1 MNISAGGRR
10 QFGLGRTSL
19 LAATALA
26 TIGSAASAAAATANS
41 SPKIVCAS
49 LTGLAIP
56 KTQILIATEV
66 PAGSLP
72 AHCNVVGVID
82 KRVSS
87 QDPDRYTYGVGFAI
101 NLPDSWVGR
110 FEMMG
115 GGGTDGSLNQNPQGN
130 GGSELASGW
139 VVAADDGGHEDF
151 NSNPANLPSG
161 YTPPFT
167 WQDDDA
173 NAGGT
178 AHFGIDAQARSDY
191 GYNAMERTTDVTK
204 EIIRSY
210 YGQRPQHSYFW
221 GCSNGG
227 RDAFMQVQRYPENY
241 DGVVA
246 GNPGFDLPR
255 AGIGEAWNEQSLA
268 PLANGVDANG
278 QPNIEQSF
286 QSQDLEVA
294 SAAIL
299 EACDGLDG
307 LVDGIID
314 NYSACTTAV
323 VKPHLAN
330 FTCGTGTHGST
341 PHGGTCLTS
350 NQVTALLRIYD
361 GAHNSDGQALYSNWY
376 WDAGI
381 WDPPTAFGF
390 GFQGWNVSFFGGLP
404 ANLSLGAGA
413 VPMIFH
419 NPPIVTPVNSS
430 TGAAGESQEKVIF
443 DYNFDTD
450 APTIF
455 ARAPGYPESP
465 MEFMTGVSLNLA
477 PFAFHG
483 GKMIIYDGV
492 NDGIFSGVD
501 LVNWYNAMNRAQFGL
516 AHSFARLFMV
526 PNMAHCAGGPATSD
540 FAANTLTAI
549 TDWVENGMAPTQI
562 VAANHNS
569 SSPFTVGGIDPNHLF
584 APGVTTNFPANGT
597 RPICPYPQQTR
608 YKGSG
613 ATNDAANFT
622 CVYERPVYTKNYFDP
637 TGVDKSDQ

>member
-1 MNISAGGRR
+1 MRITAGRR
-10 QFGLGRTSL
+10 QLCLGRTNL
-19 LAATALA
+19 LATTAFA
-26 TIGSAASAAAATANS
+26 AIVSAALPAAAAGNG
-41 SPKIVCAS
+41 SPKISCAS
-49 LTGLAIP
+49 LTGLAIRD
-56 KTQILIATEV
+56 TQILTATEV
-66 PAGSLP
+66 AAAGSLP

-82 KRVSS
+82 KRVSW
-87 QDPDRYTYGVGFAI
+87 QDPDHYTYGVGFAI
-101 NLPDSWVGR
+101 NLPDLWVGR

-139 VVAADDGGHEDF
+139 AVAADDGGHEDA
-151 NSNPANLPSG
+151 NSANPNG

-191 GYNAMERTTDVTK
+191 GYEAMELTTDVTK
-204 EIIRSY
+204 QIIWYY
-210 YGQRPQHSYFW
+210 YGRHPQHSYFW

-278 QPNIEQSF
+278 QPNVEQSF

-307 LVDGIID
+307 LVDGVID

-341 PHGGTCLTS
+341 PHGGACLTS
-350 NQVTALLRIYD
+350 DQVTALLRIYD

-455 ARAPGYPESP
+455 ARAPGYPQSP

-477 PFAFHG
+477 PFAFHR

-501 LVNWYNAMNRAQFGL
+501 LVNWYNAMNRAQFGQ
-516 AHSFARLFMV
+516 AQNFARLFMV
-526 PNMAHCAGGPATSD
+526 PNMAHCGGGPATSD
-540 FAANTLTAI
+540 FAANALAAI
-549 TDWVENGMAPTQI
+549 TEWVENGVPPRQI

-569 SSPFTVGGIDPNHLF
+569 SSPFTAGGIDPNHLF
-584 APGVTTNFPANGT
+584 ASGVTTNFPANGT

-613 ATNDAANFT
+613 ATNDAASFT
-622 CVYERPVYTKNYFDP
+622 CVYVQPVYTQNYFDW
-637 TGVDKSDQ
+637 GWGR

>member
-1 MNISAGGRR
+1 MDIFAVWRR
-10 QFGLGRTSL
+10 QLGMRRANL
-19 LAATALA
+19 LATTAFATIVTAASPALA
-26 TIGSAASAAAATANS
+26 TGSA
-41 SPKIVCAS
+41 SPKLSCAS
-49 LTGLAIP
+49 LTGLPIP
-56 KTQILIATEV
+56 NTQILTATEV
-66 PAGSLP
+66 VAGGGLP
-72 AHCNVVGVID
+72 GHCNVVGVID

-87 QDPDRYTYGVGFAI
+87 QDPDHYTYGVGFAI

-130 GGSELASGW
+130 AGSELASGW
-139 VVAADDGGHEDF
+139 VVAADDGGHEDA
-151 NSNPANLPSG
+151 NPATANG
-161 YTPPFT
+161 FTPPFT
-167 WQDDDA
+167 WQDDDP
-173 NAGGT
+173 NAGGS
-178 AHFGIDAQARSDY
+178 AHFGIDAQARNDY
-191 GYNAMERTTDVTK
+191 GYEAMERATLVTK
-204 EIIRSY
+204 EIIWYY
-210 YGQRPQHSYFW
+210 YGERPQHSYFW

-246 GNPGFDLPR
+246 ANPGFDLPR

-268 PLANGVDANG
+268 PLATGVDANG
-278 QPNIEQSF
+278 QPNVTQSF

-307 LVDGIID
+307 LIDGVID

-330 FTCGTGTHGST
+330 FTCGSGRHGST

-350 NQVTALLRIYD
+350 AQVTALLKIYG

-376 WDAGI
+376 WDAGV
-381 WDPPTAFGF
+381 WDPPTASGL
-390 GFQGWNVSFFGGLP
+390 GWQAWNVTLFGGLP
-404 ANLSLGAGA
+404 ANLTLGGGA
-413 VPMIFH
+413 IPMVFH

-430 TGAAGESQEKVIF
+430 AGAAGESQEKAIF

-455 ARAPGYPESP
+455 ASVPGYRESP
-465 MEFMTGVSLNLA
+465 MEFMTGVSLNLS

-483 GKMIIYDGV
+483 GKMIIYDSV

-501 LVNWYNAMNRAQFGL
+501 LVNWYNAMNRAQFGQ
-516 AHSFARLFMV
+516 ASNFARLFLI
-526 PNMAHCAGGPATSD
+526 PNMAHCGGGPATSS

-549 TDWVENGMAPTQI
+549 TKWVENGVAPAQI
-562 VAANHNS
+562 TAANTNT
-569 SSPFTVGGIDPNHLF
+569 SSPFTANGADPNHLF
-584 APGVTTNFPANGT
+584 APGVTTNFPAGGT

-608 YKGSG
+608 YKGAG
-613 ATNDAANFT
+613 ATNDAGNFT
-622 CVYERPVYTKNYFDP
+622 CVYRQPVYTQNYFDP
-637 TGVDKSDQ
+637 SWGQQAQGR

>member
-1 MNISAGGRR
+1 MKISAGLHRPFGVRR
-10 QFGLGRTSL
+10 TNL
-19 LAATALA
+19 LATTAFATIVSVALPATA
-26 TIGSAASAAAATANS
+26 SESS
-41 SPKIVCAS
+41 SPQISCTK
-49 LTGLAIP
+49 LTALPIP
-56 KTQILIATEV
+56 NTQVLIATEIA
-66 PAGSLP
+66 AGSGLP

-87 QDPDRYTYGVGFAI
+87 QDPDHYTYGIGFAI
-101 NLPDSWVGR
+101 NLPDSWIGR

-130 GGSELASGW
+130 GGSELGSGW
-139 VVAADDGGHEDF
+139 VVAADDGGHEDA
-151 NSNPANLPSG
+151 NPANASG

-173 NAGGT
+173 NAGGA
-178 AHFGIDAQARSDY
+178 AHFGIDAQARNDY
-191 GYNAMERTTDVTK
+191 GYKAMERTTDVTK
-204 EIIRSY
+204 EIIRGY
-210 YGQRPQHSYFW
+210 YGQGPQHSYFW

-255 AGIGEAWNEQSLA
+255 AGIAEAWAEQSLA

-278 QPNIEQSF
+278 QPNIEQAF
-286 QSQDLEVA
+286 QAQDLEVA

-307 LVDGIID
+307 LIDGVID

-330 FTCGTGTHGST
+330 FTCGTGLHGST

-350 NQVTALLRIYD
+350 AQVGALLQIYG
-361 GAHNSDGQALYSNWY
+361 GAHNSRGLALYSNWY

-381 WDPPTAFGF
+381 WDPPTAFGL
-390 GFQGWNVSFFGGLP
+390 GFQGWDLTLGGGLP
-404 ANLSLGAGA
+404 LNLSLGAGA
-413 VPMIFH
+413 VAMVFH

-430 TGAAGESQEKVIF
+430 TGAGGESQEKVIF
-443 DYNFDTD
+443 DYNFNTD

-455 ARAPGYPESP
+455 ASSKGYPESP
-465 MEFMTGVSLNLA
+465 MQFMTGVSLDLG
-477 PFAFHG
+477 PFASRG

-501 LVNWYNAMNRAQFGL
+501 LVNWYNAMNIAQHGI
-516 AHSFARLFMV
+516 ADGFARLFMV
-526 PNMAHCAGGPATSD
+526 PNFAHCGGGPATSD

-549 TDWVENGMAPTQI
+549 TNWVEGGVAPTHI
-562 VAANHNS
+562 IAANHNS
-569 SSPFTVGGIDPNHLF
+569 SSPFTAGGIDPNHLF

-622 CVYERPVYTKNYFDP
+622 CVYQWPVYTQTYFDP
-637 TGVDKSDQ
+637 PWRQ

>member
-1 MNISAGGRR
+1 MTISAVALR
-10 QFGLGRTSL
+10 QFDLGRTSL

-26 TIGSAASAAAATANS
+26 TIGSAAAATGNE
-41 SPKIVCAS
+41 SPKVSCAS
-49 LTGLAIP
+49 LTGLPIP
-56 KTQILIATEV
+56 KVQILTATEV
-66 PAGSLP
+66 AAGGGLP

-87 QDPDRYTYGVGFAI
+87 QDPDHYTYGIGFAI

-130 GGSELASGW
+130 AGSELASGW
-139 VVAADDGGHEDF
+139 AVAADDGGHEDA
-151 NSNPANLPSG
+151 NPATTTG
-161 YTPPFT
+161 FTPPFT
-167 WQDDDA
+167 WQDDDP
-173 NAGGT
+173 NAGGS

-191 GYNAMERTTDVTK
+191 GYEAMELTTDVTK
-204 EIIRSY
+204 QILWSY
-210 YGQRPQHSYFW
+210 YGERPQHSYFW

-255 AGIGEAWNEQSLA
+255 AGIAEAWNEQSLA

-307 LVDGIID
+307 LVDGVID

-350 NQVTALLRIYD
+350 AQVGSLLKIYD
-361 GAHNSDGQALYSNWY
+361 GAYNSRGQALYSNWY

-381 WDPPTAFGF
+381 WDPPAASGL
-390 GFQGWNVSFFGGLP
+390 GWQAWNVTLFGGLP

-413 VPMIFH
+413 VPMVFH

-430 TGAAGESQEKVIF
+430 TGAAGKSQEKLIF

-455 ARAPGYPESP
+455 TPVRGYPESP

-477 PFAFHG
+477 PFAYHG

-501 LVNWYNAMNRAQFGL
+501 LVNWYNAMNRAQFGQ
-516 AHSFARLFMV
+516 AQNFARLFLV
-526 PNMAHCAGGPATSD
+526 PNLAHCGGGPATSD
-540 FAANTLTAI
+540 FSANTLTAI
-549 TDWVENGMAPTQI
+549 TDWVERGIAPRQI
-562 VAANHNS
+562 IAANHNS
-569 SSPFTVGGIDPNHLF
+569 SSPFTAGGIDPNHLF

-622 CVYERPVYTKNYFDP
+622 CVYEQPVYSQNYFDP
-637 TGVDKSDQ
+637 TWGR

>member
-1 MNISAGGRR
+1 MKISAGLHGH
-10 QFGLGRTSL
+10 FSMGRTGL

-26 TIGSAASAAAATANS
+26 TIGSASPAAAAGNL
-41 SPKIVCAS
+41 SPKVSCAS
-49 LTGLAIP
+49 LTGRPIAH
-56 KTQILIATEV
+56 TQILTATEV
-66 PAGSLP
+66 AAGVGLP

-87 QDPDRYTYGVGFAI
+87 QDPDHYTYGIGFAI
-101 NLPDSWVGR
+101 NLPHSWVGR
-110 FEMMG
+110 FEMTG

-151 NSNPANLPSG
+151 NPAYPPKG

-167 WQDDDA
+167 WQDDDS

-191 GYNAMERTTDVTK
+191 GYEAMELTTVVTK
-204 EIIRSY
+204 QIIWSY
-210 YGQRPQHSYFW
+210 YGQRPQYSYFW

-255 AGIGEAWNEQSLA
+255 AGIGEAWAEQSLA
-268 PLANGVDANG
+268 LLASGVDANG
-278 QPNIEQSF
+278 QPNVEQSF

-307 LVDGIID
+307 LVDGVIE

-323 VKPHLAN
+323 VKPHLKN
-330 FTCGTGTHGST
+330 FTCGVGKHGST

-350 NQVTALLRIYD
+350 DQVTALLRIYD

-381 WDPPTAFGF
+381 WDPPTAFGA
-390 GFQGWNVSFFGGLP
+390 GFQAWDVTLGGGLP
-404 ANLSLGAGA
+404 LNLSLGAGA
-413 VPMIFH
+413 VPMVFH
-419 NPPIVTPVNSS
+419 NPPIVTPVNS
-430 TGAAGESQEKVIF
+430 TMGAAGESQEKVIF
-443 DYNFDTD
+443 DYNFETD

-455 ARAPGYPESP
+455 ASAPGYPESP

-483 GKMIIYDGV
+483 GKMIIYDSV

-501 LVNWYNAMNRAQFGL
+501 LVNWYNAMDRAQFGL
-516 AHSFARLFMV
+516 AQSFARLFMV
-526 PNMAHCAGGPATSD
+526 PNMAHCGGGPATSD
-540 FAANTLTAI
+540 FAANTLSAI
-549 TDWVENGMAPTQI
+549 TDWVEMGVAPVQI
-562 VAANHNS
+562 VAANQNS
-569 SSPFTVGGIDPNHLF
+569 SSPFTANGIDPNHLF
-584 APGVTTNFPANGT
+584 APGVTKNFPANGT

-608 YKGSG
+608 YRGSG

-622 CVYERPVYTKNYFDP
+622 CVYERPVYTENYFDP
-637 TGVDKSDQ
+637 PWGR

>member
-1 MNISAGGRR
+1 MKISADWRGQVGW
-10 QFGLGRTSL
+10 GRTRL
-19 LAATALA
+19 LAGTAFAAIVLA
-26 TIGSAASAAAATANS
+26 ALPAAAAGNS
-41 SPKIVCAS
+41 SPKVGCAS
-49 LTGLAIP
+49 LTGVTIAS
-56 KTQILIATEV
+56 TQVLTATEV
-66 PAGSLP
+66 AAAGGL
-72 AHCNVVGVID
+72 ATHCNVVGVID

-87 QDPDRYTYGVGFAI
+87 QDPDHYTYGIGFAV

-115 GGGTDGSLNQNPQGN
+115 GGGTDGSLNQNPTGN

-139 VVAADDGGHEDF
+139 VVAADDGGHEDA
-151 NSNPANLPSG
+151 NPANQPSG

-173 NAGGT
+173 NAGGS

-191 GYNAMERTTDVTK
+191 GYEAMERTTNVAK
-204 EIIRSY
+204 EIIASY
-210 YGQRPQHSYFW
+210 YGQGPQHSYFW

-227 RDAFMQVQRYPENY
+227 RDAFIQVQRYPENY

-255 AGIGEAWNEQSLA
+255 AGIAEAWNEQSLV
-268 PLANGVDANG
+268 PLASGTDANG

-307 LVDGIID
+307 LVDGVID

-330 FTCGTGTHGST
+330 FTCGTGAHGST

-350 NQVTALLRIYD
+350 AQVGALLKIY
-361 GAHNSDGQALYSNWY
+361 GGPSNSRGQALYSNWY

-413 VPMIFH
+413 VPMVFH

-430 TGAAGESQEKVIF
+430 TGAAGASQEKVIF
-443 DYNFDTD
+443 NYNFDTD
-450 APTIF
+450 APRIF
-455 ARAPGYPESP
+455 ASVRGYPESP
-465 MEFMTGVSLNLA
+465 MEFVTGVSPILW
-477 PFAFHG
+477 PFAQHG

-501 LVNWYNAMNRAQFGL
+501 LVNWYNVMDIAQFGQ
-516 AHSFARLFMV
+516 AQSFVRLFMV
-526 PNMAHCAGGPATSD
+526 PNMAHCGGGPATSD
-540 FAANTLTAI
+540 FASNTLTAI
-549 TDWVENGMAPTQI
+549 TNWVENGVAPAQI
-562 VAANHNS
+562 VAANHNT
-569 SSPFTVGGIDPNHLF
+569 SSPFTAAGIDPNHLF
-584 APGVTTNFPANGT
+584 APGVTTNFPTNGT

-608 YKGSG
+608 YNGSG
-613 ATNDAANFT
+613 ATNDAASFF
-622 CVYERPVYTKNYFDP
+622 CASVRPVYSASYFDP
-637 TGVDKSDQ
+637 PGSP

>member
-1 MNISAGGRR
+1 MKISVSSRQKSGRALAGRLR
-10 QFGLGRTSL
+10 GLLT
-19 LAATALA
+19 ATAVA
-26 TIGSAASAAAATANS
+26 TIVAALPAAATETNL
-41 SPKIVCAS
+41 SPKVSCTS
-49 LTGLAIP
+49 LTGLVIAN
-56 KTQILIATEV
+56 TQVLTATEV
-66 PAGSLP
+66 AAGGGLP
-72 AHCNVVGVID
+72 AHCTVVGVIN

-87 QDPDRYTYGVGFAI
+87 QDPDHYTYGIGFAI

-115 GGGTDGSLNQNPQGN
+115 GGGTDGSLNQHPTGN

-139 VVAADDGGHEDF
+139 VVAADDGGHEDA
-151 NSNPANLPSG
+151 PVTA
-161 YTPPFT
+161 PFT

-178 AHFGIDAQARSDY
+178 AHFGIDEQARVDY
-191 GYNAMERTTDVTK
+191 GYNAMEQTTAVTK
-204 EIIRSY
+204 KIIEFY
-210 YGQRPQHSYFW
+210 YGKMPQHSYFW

-227 RDAFMQVQRYPENY
+227 RDAFMQTQRYPDNY

-246 GNPGFDLPR
+246 ANPGFDLPR
-255 AGIGEAWNEQSLA
+255 AAIAEAWNEQSLV
-268 PLANGVDANG
+268 PLANGTDANG
-278 QPNIEQSF
+278 QPNITQSF

-323 VKPHLAN
+323 VQPHLAN
-330 FTCGTGTHGST
+330 YTCGTGSHGST

-350 NQVTALLRIYD
+350 AQVTALLRIY
-361 GAHNSDGQALYSNWY
+361 GGPHNSEGQALYSNWY

-381 WDPPTAFGF
+381 WDPPASGF
-390 GFQGWNVSFFGGLP
+390 SLGWQAWNVTFFGGLP
-404 ANLSLGAGA
+404 ANLTLGAGA
-413 VPMIFH
+413 IPMIFT
-419 NPPIVTPVNSS
+419 NPPVPWPVNST
-430 TGAAGESQEKVIF
+430 TGASGESQEKFVYN
-443 DYNFDTD
+443 YNFDTQ

-455 ARAPGYPESP
+455 ASAPGYPESP

-477 PFAFHG
+477 RFALHG

-501 LVNWYNAMNRAQFGL
+501 LVNWYNAMNTLQFG
-516 AHSFARLFMV
+516 AAESFARLFLV
-526 PNMAHCAGGPATSD
+526 PNYAHCGGGPATSD

-549 TDWVENGMAPTQI
+549 VDWVENGVAPAQI
-562 VAANHNS
+562 VAKYDGTA
-569 SSPFTVGGIDPNHLF
+569 SPFTADGADPNHLF
-584 APGVTTNFPANGT
+584 AAGVTTNFPAGPEGGT
-597 RPICPYPQQTR
+597 RPLCPYPQQTR
-608 YKGSG
+608 YKGTG

-622 CVYERPVYTKNYFDP
+622 CVYVPPVVTKNYFFP
-637 TGVDKSDQ
+637 

>member
-1 MNISAGGRR
+1 MEIFAVGRR
-10 QFGLGRTSL
+10 QFAMGRTNL
-19 LAATALA
+19 LATTAFA
-26 TIGSAASAAAATANS
+26 AIVWAASPAAGAGS
-41 SPKIVCAS
+41 GSPKLSCAK
-49 LTGLAIP
+49 LTGLPIAN
-56 KTQILIATEV
+56 TRILTATEV
-66 PAGSLP
+66 AAGGGVP

-87 QDPDRYTYGVGFAI
+87 QDPDHYTYGIGFAI

-130 GGSELASGW
+130 GGSELTSGW
-139 VVAADDGGHEDF
+139 VVAADDGGHEDA
-151 NSNPANLPSG
+151 NPATSNGL
-161 YTPPFT
+161 TPPFT
-167 WQDDDA
+167 WQDDDP
-173 NAGGT
+173 NAGGS

-191 GYNAMERTTDVTK
+191 GYEAMERATLVTK
-204 EIIRSY
+204 EITWYY
-210 YGQRPQHSYFW
+210 YGERPQHSYFW

-307 LVDGIID
+307 LVDGVID

-330 FTCGTGTHGST
+330 FTCGSGSHGST
-341 PHGGTCLTS
+341 PHGGTCLTPA
-350 NQVTALLRIYD
+350 QVTALLKIYD
-361 GAHNSDGQALYSNWY
+361 GAHNSDDQALYSNWY

-381 WDPPTAFGF
+381 WDPPTASGL
-390 GFQGWNVSFFGGLP
+390 GWQAWNVTLFGGLP

-413 VPMIFH
+413 VPMVFH

-455 ARAPGYPESP
+455 ASVRGYPESP

-477 PFAFHG
+477 PFAFRG
-483 GKMIIYDGV
+483 GKMIIYDSV

-501 LVNWYNAMNRAQFGL
+501 LVNWYNAMNRGQFGQ
-516 AHSFARLFMV
+516 AQDFARLFLV
-526 PNMAHCAGGPATSD
+526 PNMAHCGGGPATSD
-540 FAANTLTAI
+540 FAANTLSAI
-549 TDWVENGMAPTQI
+549 TDWVENGAAPAQI
-562 VAANHNS
+562 VAANHSS
-569 SSPFTVGGIDPNHLF
+569 SSPFTAGGADPHHLF
-584 APGVTTNFPANGT
+584 APGVTTNFPANGA
-597 RPICPYPQQTR
+597 RPICPYPRQTR

-613 ATNDAANFT
+613 ATNEAANFT
-622 CVYERPVYTKNYFDP
+622 CVYQQPVYTQNYFDRHRGP
-637 TGVDKSDQ
+637 ISRGQ